1 MPKATIQELQDF
13 GFKAM
18 QFGNPA
24 DFATAATGY
33 LARVLNDVGVF
44 VRDQVGAAAYD
55 AQTAGTLAEMHTRLA
70 EKYFAA
76 AELTARRETFKDSD
90 ARIVGADGL
99 EAPTSR
105 ALNTA
110 QRLEDMAWGY
120 LARVAPGASAT
131 GSVAVGHTQSGP
143 FPDHA
148 T

>member
-13 GFKAM
+13 GFKPQ
-18 QFGNPA
+18 QFGNPT
-24 DFATAATGY
+24 DFAVAGTGY

-44 VRDQVGAAAYD
+44 VRDQVGGAAYD
-55 AQTAGTLAEMHTRLA
+55 AQTADTLAEMHTRLA

-76 AELTARRETFKDSD
+76 AELTTRRETFKDSD

-99 EAPTSR
+99 EAATSR

-110 QRLEDMAWGY
+110 KRLEDAAWGY
-120 LARVAPGASAT
+120 LARVVPGAAAS

-143 FPDHA
+143 YPEHA